1 MAKLFFTFIFSLIMK
16 VLFTLHTPL
25 LMPDIYINN
34 FQDTPFA
41 YTRYIHK
48 DRMVSGTL
56 VFLDR
61 LIFSFS
67 FFPDK

>member
-1 MAKLFFTFIFSLIMK
+1 MK

-61 LIFSFS
+61 LILS
-67 FFPDK
+67 FFSQTNNNNNNNLYAA